1 MTIDWPRIAL
11 DTNILAY
18 AEGLALTVADDPKV
32 ARAQDIL
39 AIIPERCT
47 VVPVQVLGELYNVL
61 TRKRRT
67 SADGAVAAIETW
79 RRTSIGVDTTDAL
92 LAAAIALAGQHRL
105 AIWDA
110 VILSAAAEARCDYLL
125 SEDMQD
131 GFVWRGVMIVN
142 PFGANVPGSLARLL
156 AA

>member
-1 MTIDWPRIAL
+1 MTIEWPRIAL

-32 ARAQDIL
+32 VRARGIL
-39 AIIPERCT
+39 AAIPERCT
-47 VVPVQVLGELYNVL
+47 VIPVQVLGELYNVL

-67 SADGAVAAIETW
+67 SADGIAAAVETW
-79 RRTSIGVDTTDAL
+79 RRTSIGVDTTVDL
-92 LAAAIALAGQHRL
+92 ITAAIALAGQHRL

-110 VILSAAAEARCDYLL
+110 IILAAAAEARCDYLL

-142 PFGANVPGSLARLL
+142 PFGANVPGTLARLL
-156 AA
+156 AP